1 MKAVRI
7 VRILNAEQ
15 TGYADGL
22 DGKCEG
28 KRGVKDDCMHFGLE
42 NGRMDFASTEVK
54 KTLEIADWV
63 VSSGIWF
70 WTC

>member
-15 TGYADGL
+15 RGYADRL

-28 KRGVKDDCMHFGLE
+28 KRGVKDDCMHFGLRKWK
-42 NGRMDFASTEVK
+42 NG
-54 KTLEIADWV
+54 LCIN
-63 VSSGIWF
+63 
-70 WTC
+70 